1 MSTAVSAISL
11 TIPIL
16 TALREVLGPPEPVH
30 PLHVPRFAGNESR
43 YTQECIDSTFVSSVG
58 PFVDRFEE
66 ELAEVTG
73 AGKVVAVVNGTAA
86 LHMALV
92 LSGVEPGD
100 EVLVPALTFVA
111 TAAAVRYCGAV
122 PHFVEVEDTTLGMD
136 PAALREHLRA
146 VAETTTDG
154 SCRNRRTGRRL
165 RAMVPVHVYG
175 QPCRIEE
182 LAELAA
188 EYGIALVEDAAEALG
203 SRLHGRHAGTFA
215 PIGTLSFNGNK
226 TLTTGG
232 GGALLL
238 ADEATARRA
247 RHLTTTAKV
256 PHRWE
261 YDHDE
266 LGYNYRMPNLNAAL
280 GCAQLEQLPDFLR
293 SKRTLFHRYREALTG
308 VEGVRLLEERPGTES
323 NYWLQTLILDEDRAD
338 QREDLLAATNE
349 AGYLTRPAWKL
360 MNHLQPYAD
369 CPTAPLPV
377 AESLERR
384 VINLPS
390 SAGLV

>member
-1 MSTAVSAISL
+1 L
-11 TIPIL
+11 TTPL
-16 TALREVLGPPEPVH
+16 LAALREVLGPPDPVH
-30 PLHVPRFAGNESR
+30 PLHVPRFGGNESR

-66 ELAEVTG
+66 ELAAVTG

-86 LHMALV
+86 LHMALL

-122 PHFVEVEDTTLGMD
+122 PHFVEVEETTLGMD
-136 PAALREHLRA
+136 PEALRSYLGTIATRA
-146 VAETTTDG
+146 DG
-154 SCRNRRTGRRL
+154 TCRNRETGRRL

-175 QPCRIEE
+175 QLCRIEE
-182 LAELAA
+182 LVELAA

-238 ADEATARRA
+238 ADEATAHRA

-266 LGYNYRMPNLNAAL
+266 LGYNYRLPNLNAAL
-280 GCAQLEQLPDFLR
+280 GCAQLEQLPEFLR
-293 SKRTLFHRYREALTG
+293 SKRALFQRYREALAG
-308 VEGVRLLEERPGTES
+308 VDGVRLLEERPGTES
-323 NYWLQTLILDEDRAD
+323 NYWLQTLLLDEDRAD
-338 QREDLLAATNE
+338 ERDALLAATNE

-360 MNHLQPYAD
+360 MNHLRPYAD

-390 SAGLV
+390 SAGLA